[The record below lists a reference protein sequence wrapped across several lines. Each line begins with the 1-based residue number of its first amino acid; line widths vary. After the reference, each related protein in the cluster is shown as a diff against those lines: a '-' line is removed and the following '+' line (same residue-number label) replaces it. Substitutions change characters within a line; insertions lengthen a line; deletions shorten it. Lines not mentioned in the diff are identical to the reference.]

1 MGGRERC
8 ERTKKEGIRMRI
20 VRRCLFE
27 NERRT
32 VKKKR
37 EKRETKDERA
47 GLMRPRNRTPLVT
60 RQHTYLYER
69 EREKRDDIIQD
80 DIIEQRFQGNDLQNE
95 WTEKTRRK
103 EKRRQRKETE
113 PSSPVTIDPSAE
125 DGCPHPLFNK
135 KTSGK
140 VHIDNTQRKRE
151 KWRIE
156 EEQFKESL
164 WRKPTS

>member
-1 MGGRERC
+1 MWKNEERRNSDENRPAVFIRERKTNG
-8 ERTKKEGIRMRI
+8 EEEERKTRDERRKSGSDATTESNTPRYTTTHVFIWEGEREERWYHPRWYHRTKIPGEWSPEWMNG
-20 VRRCLFE
+20 
-27 NERRT
+27 
-32 VKKKR
+32 
-37 EKRETKDERA
+37 KDE
-47 GLMRPRNRTPLVT
+47 
-60 RQHTYLYER
+60 
-69 EREKRDDIIQD
+69 
-80 DIIEQRFQGNDLQNE
+80 
-95 WTEKTRRK
+95 TRRK
-103 EKRRQRKETE
+103 KKRRQRKETE